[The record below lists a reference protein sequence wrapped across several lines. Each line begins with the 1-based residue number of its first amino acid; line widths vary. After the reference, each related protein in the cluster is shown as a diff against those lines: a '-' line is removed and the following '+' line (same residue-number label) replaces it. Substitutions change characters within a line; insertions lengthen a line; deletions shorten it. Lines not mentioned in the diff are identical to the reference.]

1 MKVSRQDL
9 SLKHFNTWKD
19 ENNDF
24 LAGTP
29 TPASFNLV
37 LALAAERVA
46 LGKLKTVACLDVSI
60 AFLYAE
66 MQVEVYIKMDA
77 DTLRLI
83 RDENLP
89 NLQSFDDQ
97 GFHKVDKAV
106 VRISRLTT
114 ILEGRRVRGSERSWT
129 QTKQDREFFV
139 HLDPGNS
146 IQFVH
151 VDDELLSGD
160 DQLVRDMEPK
170 LKQKDLGEESGLS
183 APGWRHD

>member
-19 ENNDF
+19 ESNDF
-24 LAGTP
+24 LAGTQ

-37 LALAAERVA
+37 LALAAKRVA
-46 LGKLKTVACLDVSI
+46 LGKSQTVACLDVST

-83 RDENLP
+83 REETCQTCNH
-89 NLQSFDDQ
+89 STI
-97 GFHKVDKAV
+97 KVSTKWTK
-106 VRISRLTT
+106 L
-114 ILEGRRVRGSERSWT
+114 LFGYRGSRRYWKDAVSEAAKGLGLKPSKT
-129 QTKQDREFFV
+129 DNSL
-139 HLDPGNS
+139 HLDPGNL
-146 IQFVH
+146 IQHAH
-151 VDDELLSGD
+151 VDDELFSGD

-170 LKQKDLGEESGLS
+170 LQQKDVGEESGLS